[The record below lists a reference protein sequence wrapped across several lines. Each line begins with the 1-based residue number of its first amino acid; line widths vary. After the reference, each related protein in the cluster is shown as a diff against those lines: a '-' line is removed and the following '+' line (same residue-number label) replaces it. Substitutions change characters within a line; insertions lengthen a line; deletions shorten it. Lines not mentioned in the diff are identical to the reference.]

1 MATKVT
7 LRKRELPSGKITLY
21 LDFYPPIRNPRTGEL
36 SRREYLGIYLE
47 KNPRTSTAKT
57 ANAAKMRQAEAVR
70 AQREISIINDS
81 YDFID
86 RSRRKA
92 DFLAWFESVLKDKDQ
107 KWLRVYEHFKFFV
120 HGNCKFE
127 DVTIELCNG
136 FKEYLTTADQLGHPG
151 KKLAQNSAA
160 SYWSTFRALLAIAY
174 KEKYLFENI
183 NDSLEKIPTI
193 ENRREFLTLDEV
205 QALVNTP
212 CKVPVLKQASLFS
225 CLTGLRISDILALTW
240 EDIQI
245 HPDGG
250 HCIVMRTEKTDALA
264 YNPISQQAYD
274 LLGKP
279 GTGIVFKGLKRSM
292 LQRTL
297 PDWLSDAGITKNISF
312 HCFRHTFAT
321 LLVSSG
327 NPIYTVSKLL
337 THKNVATTQI
347 YADLLDNSK
356 REAAESIK
364 LDINPKEK

>member
-205 QALVNTP
+205 QASSTP
-212 CKVPVLKQASLFS
+212 LAKFRYSSRPVFSAASQAFASVTFLHSHGKIFRSIPTAVIASLCAPKRPKHSPTTQSANRPMKFLANLAPESSSKASNAQCFS
-225 CLTGLRISDILALTW
+225 AHCPTGST
-240 EDIQI
+240 
-245 HPDGG
+245 
-250 HCIVMRTEKTDALA
+250 M
-264 YNPISQQAYD
+264 
-274 LLGKP
+274 
-279 GTGIVFKGLKRSM
+279 
-292 LQRTL
+292 
-297 PDWLSDAGITKNISF
+297 
-312 HCFRHTFAT
+312 
-321 LLVSSG
+321 LVSPKTS
-327 NPIYTVSKLL
+327 VS
-337 THKNVATTQI
+337 TASATRLPPCWLAAVTLFTQS
-347 YADLLDNSK
+347 ANS
-356 REAAESIK
+356 
-364 LDINPKEK
+364 